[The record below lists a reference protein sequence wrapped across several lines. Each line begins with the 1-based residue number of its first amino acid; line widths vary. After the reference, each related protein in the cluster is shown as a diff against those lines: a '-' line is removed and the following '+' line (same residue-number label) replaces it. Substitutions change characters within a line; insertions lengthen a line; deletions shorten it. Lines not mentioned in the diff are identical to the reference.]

1 MQRSTPCTELWNIRH
16 KEKEKESRKIVQG
29 KAENKKKKKKSPFTV
44 YRDGKNITTIAL
56 ENINVGWIK
65 WQIVNSMPVIISNN
79 CFSFMQIKME
89 INILS
94 RGLYEV

>member
-1 MQRSTPCTELWNIRH
+1 MHRSRPCTEFWNIPH
-16 KEKEKESRKIVQG
+16 KEKENESRRTVQ
-29 KAENKKKKKKSPFTV
+29 EKKKKSSFTL

-65 WQIVNSMPVIISNN
+65 WQIVNSMPVIMSNN

-89 INILS
+89 INILN
-94 RGLYEV
+94 RGLYAV